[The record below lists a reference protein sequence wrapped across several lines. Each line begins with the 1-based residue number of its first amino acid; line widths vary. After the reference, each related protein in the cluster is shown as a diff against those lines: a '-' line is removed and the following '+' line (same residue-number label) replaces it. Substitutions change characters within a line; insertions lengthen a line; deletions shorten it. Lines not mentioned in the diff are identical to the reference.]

1 MILNCTT
8 HMILT
13 GSHSPCTVELAV
25 AAVSGQLEVQRRCL
39 VVSSSLP
46 ELTGQLVVQRRCLV
60 VSSSLPGLVKAA
72 LRKGDVHYPVSTTD
86 NKRTI
91 NM

>member
-25 AAVSGQLEVQRRCL
+25 AAVSGQLEVQRR
-39 VVSSSLP
+39 
-46 ELTGQLVVQRRCLV
+46 QLL

-72 LRKGDVHYPVSTTD
+72 SGKGDVHYPVSTTD
-86 NKRTI
+86 NRRTI
-91 NM
+91 NI